1 MEAIEVPILWL
12 LSRLNKLRHVMLLG
26 QYLVGIKHSI
36 HSSNHLKNVSDL
48 KKMFRIR
55 IDVSVKL
62 HIFKNVL
69 TMSFT

>member
-1 MEAIEVPILWL
+1 
-12 LSRLNKLRHVMLLG
+12 MLLG

-36 HSSNHLKNVSDL
+36 QSSNHLKNVSEL
-48 KKMFRIR
+48 KKKFRIR
-55 IDVSVKL
+55 IDVSSKIT